1 MSTSIATGVDD
12 LPCFIAFCFYDPSK
26 LSNFSLHLSVYFFVA

>member
-12 LPCFIAFCFYDPSK
+12 LPCYIAFYFYDPYSCDF
-26 LSNFSLHLSVYFFVA
+26 FS